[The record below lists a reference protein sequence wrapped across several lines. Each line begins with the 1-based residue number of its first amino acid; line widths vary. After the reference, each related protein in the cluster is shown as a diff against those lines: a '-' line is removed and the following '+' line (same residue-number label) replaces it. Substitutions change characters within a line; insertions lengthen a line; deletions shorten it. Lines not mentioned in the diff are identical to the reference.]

1 MSGALGMI
9 EAIGLTSAMTAVDAA
24 CKAADIQMVGYEKVI
39 GAGAAI
45 TITVYFTGEVAA
57 VQSGVDA
64 GVKAAEVS
72 GRVLAH
78 RVIPRPDEDVM
89 KKLIAVKAVKK
100 ETKKTRLMDPKGPEK
115 EAKS

>member
-24 CKAADIQMVGYEKVI
+24 CKAADIQLVGQEKVI
-39 GAGAAI
+39 GAGGSI

-57 VQSGVDA
+57 IQSGVEA
-64 GVKAAEVS
+64 GVKAAEIS
-72 GRVLAH
+72 GRVLSY

-89 KKLIAVKAVKK
+89 NKLIRIKK
-100 ETKKTRLMDPKGPEK
+100 KVHQKTRSKDPKGPEK
-115 EAKS
+115 EAKK